1 MSVKVSELVV
11 RNKSKSDFRIEER
24 LKDLE
29 FIKNEITSIR
39 KKIIMEGDALY
50 LYKERIMDCMK
61 AVDENALKIVKKCI
75 LLR

>member
-1 MSVKVSELVV
+1 MSELVV

-29 FIKNEITSIR
+29 FIKKEITSIR

>member
-29 FIKNEITSIR
+29 FIKKEITSIR